1 MSVWLALRSSVKWPC
16 GLISVPPTM
25 MCVPVRLARPA
36 GLNQIADPSAQGL
49 AADTPPRPI
58 AQMPSSLIA
67 NPWAWSAAGIPANSN
82 SNTERVNRCIRVSPE
97 SKWGDGET
105 GCDTVALAPMLVK
118 PARAR
123 AFALFRATFGV
134 PPVAAASAPGRVNL
148 IGEHTDYNGG
158 PVLPVALAQR
168 TVVAAGPGEPGVL
181 ETVSE
186 RDGRRW
192 RHLYK
197 EGRAPDWPA
206 YVAGVVAEL
215 QAAGALAR
223 DAGVRVAVASD
234 VPVGAGLSSS
244 AALTVAA
251 TRALLGMARG
261 RLTPRQIAGVAY
273 RAEHNYVGVRCG
285 VMDQTIAA
293 LGKPGHALLLE
304 AASLATKQIPFHGR
318 LLLVDTGVRHDLA
331 ASAFNARRAECEAAV
346 VRLKLDLPEVMWL
359 ASWPMSWLGRLRRA
373 LPQPLRNRALHV
385 VGETARTRFAAQLLA
400 RGRLQRFGE
409 LLYESHESCRR
420 LYECSA
426 PEL

>member
-1 MSVWLALRSSVKWPC
+1 
-16 GLISVPPTM
+16 
-25 MCVPVRLARPA
+25 
-36 GLNQIADPSAQGL
+36 
-49 AADTPPRPI
+49 
-58 AQMPSSLIA
+58 
-67 NPWAWSAAGIPANSN
+67 
-82 SNTERVNRCIRVSPE
+82 
-97 SKWGDGET
+97 
-105 GCDTVALAPMLVK
+105 MLVK

-123 AFALFRATFGV
+123 ASALFRATFGV

-158 PVLPVALAQR
+158 PVLPIALAQR

-181 ETVSE
+181 EAVSE
-186 RDGRRW
+186 RDGRVW

-197 EGRAPDWPA
+197 EGRAPDWSA

-215 QAAGALAR
+215 QSAGLLAW

-251 TRALLGMARG
+251 TRALLGIGGG

-293 LGKPGHALLLE
+293 LGKPGHALLIE
-304 AASLATKQIPFHGR
+304 SASLDTKQIPFHGR

-331 ASAFNARRAECEAAV
+331 VSAFNQRRAECEAAV
-346 VRLKLDLPEVMWL
+346 ARLQLDLPEVMWL
-359 ASWPMSWLGRLRRA
+359 ATWPMSWLGRLRRA

-426 PEL
+426 PELDTVVAAAKRAGAWGARLTGAGWGGAVLVLTGKGNREKGKGEAAVVASIRRAFLKAYGREPAISVVRTGGGARAERV